1 MNFGKFTPWNEW
13 KDHLDGTEHYQ
24 FRFENGYGAS
34 VIRGPYS
41 YGGPQ
46 GLYELAVLRKR
57 RKYWEITYDTTLT
70 NDVLGNLE
78 VDDVVKALEDISRLA
93 DVTDDDFD
101 DLENILDAAFTR
113 WLDRHPEYKP
123 NFYTLTD
130 TETFNKGGDP
140 ID

>member
-1 MNFGKFTPWNEW
+1 MYPTNKWNYY
-13 KDHLDGTEHYQ
+13 LD
-24 FRFENGYGAS
+24 
-34 VIRGPYS
+34 
-41 YGGPQ
+41 
-46 GLYELAVLRKR
+46 
-57 RKYWEITYDTTLT
+57 D
-70 NDVLGNLE
+70 
-78 VDDVVKALEDISRLA
+78 DDVTCMDFFDSKEAALEAGMEEAKRERADTITVGRVEEFVPDAGRYSDLLIDDLRDQAYDEGGEYAETWLA
-93 DVTDDDFD
+93 YVTDKDFD

>member
-1 MNFGKFTPWNEW
+1 MDLFDSKEAALKSGME
-13 KDHLDGTEHYQ
+13 E
-24 FRFENGYGAS
+24 A
-34 VIRGPYS
+34 
-41 YGGPQ
+41 
-46 GLYELAVLRKR
+46 KR
-57 RKYWEITYDTTLT
+57 ERADTITIGRVEEFVPDVRVFVEDLQDQAYDDAGEYAETW
-70 NDVLGNLE
+70 
-78 VDDVVKALEDISRLA
+78 LA